1 MKEPTIIH
9 DSISN
14 TWSIIVKKVNMN
26 LFQVEYPEMTGFIT
40 QEEAYRAYNREM
52 NQFAKD
58 MEYM

>member
-40 QEEAYRAYNREM
+40 QEEAYRASIER
-52 NQFAKD
+52 
-58 MEYM
+58 